1 MLGLSINHKKNWRKT
16 AKGENGKSLDANE
29 ELTCFESQQRSK
41 MLIWLEKNKKLKE
54 YMNGALSFS
63 AKWEEF
69 GFGIVLMGQCVLMHD
84 FVLYDERNSYGIDE
98 FTMKIVSKNHLSP
111 KV

>member
-1 MLGLSINHKKNWRKT
+1 
-16 AKGENGKSLDANE
+16 
-29 ELTCFESQQRSK
+29 
-41 MLIWLEKNKKLKE
+41 
-54 YMNGALSFS
+54 MNGALSYS
-63 AKWEEF
+63 VKWEEF

>member
-1 MLGLSINHKKNWRKT
+1 M
-16 AKGENGKSLDANE
+16 
-29 ELTCFESQQRSK
+29 CFESQQRSK

-54 YMNGALSFS
+54 YMNGALSYS